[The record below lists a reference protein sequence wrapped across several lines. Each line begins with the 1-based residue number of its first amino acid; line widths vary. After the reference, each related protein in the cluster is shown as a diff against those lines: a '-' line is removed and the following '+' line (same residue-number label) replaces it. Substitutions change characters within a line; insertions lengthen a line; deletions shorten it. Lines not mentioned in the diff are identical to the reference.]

1 MYKIKNSF
9 KEWYQPHGSFVVRN
23 PLFPVENFFNWKAD
37 AANDL
42 VTSKEALRRSLHEF
56 YQQPLV
62 QEALYVGSPDL
73 HEQLLLW
80 LENKPDSYR
89 ADKPDKKEKL
99 ELSLVKYMIRMCTR
113 CTPYGLFASCTTGN
127 FLGITN
133 IELSEK
139 NFLHRFGRLDMDY
152 VCELHSHLLKQ
163 KEISDQL
170 RFYPNTSLYRTGDQ
184 WRYIEHRFKK
194 ETGRSYHL
202 VQVDRSEY
210 LEKIFIASKNG
221 CTVTE
226 LVTTISDNDISDEEA
241 KYFIYELI
249 NNQVLVDELEPSVTG
264 EEYFSI
270 VLRKLKIL
278 LHTEKYVEH
287 LEKVYEQFALLRNTD
302 QETKNSLYP
311 EIVEELHQLEI
322 PLHIKT
328 LIQVDSYRPSSCSI
342 NNQLGDELL
351 KGASLLQ
358 LLTTNGSIKDSFTD
372 FKTAFINR
380 YEGQWVSLAEVLD
393 TESGIGYGKFATSGM
408 EESPLI
414 DKLPIGNGAAPS
426 NGQQPADTESF
437 KWQLYQQ
444 AILENKTEVVIE
456 DSIIETLSKKE
467 FLVSGLPD
475 SICMMVK
482 INAASAEDIDDGH
495 YTITLQSPSG
505 PSGGNLLGRF
515 CHLHPEIEKLARS
528 TLEAEEAHDPNAVF
542 AEIVHLPE
550 SRIGNILMRPT
561 LRKYEIP
568 YLCGTTLHK
577 EFQIPLSDLL
587 VGIEGNKVVIRSK
600 RLNKEI
606 IPRMTTAHNF
616 SMTTLPV
623 YQFLC
628 DLQFQQIRAIGW
640 QWGVLENRPFL
651 PRVSYEKYI
660 LSKARWTLTKDEM
673 NGFNQKN
680 DDTFI
685 EQFTGLRKTKNLPEY
700 VLLSQGDNELVL
712 HLKNIFCLKLLLA
725 EVNKNEAVV
734 LTELLDTPGS
744 CWIKSPDGHHA
755 AEFIFTFDRKKTVS
769 AKSPD
774 IVTEIEKEKKT
785 ERFFPVGSEWLY
797 AKIYCGTK
805 TAEKILVD
813 VIRPLTEEL
822 LSKKIIDKY
831 FFLRYHDTAN
841 HIRIRFHKAGSA
853 GFWKKII
860 NQLQKLL
867 QPYLSNQQV
876 YNLQFETYQRE
887 VERYG
892 FDTMHLSE
900 EIFFHQSVAVLNFIS
915 MLDGDDGEQYRWQ
928 VALKAID
935 LFFDGFQYT
944 IEQKRD
950 LVKMLNKNFAGE
962 FNIKTAEQKKISER
976 FSTHKQMVQMVM
988 SDAWKEDVRK
998 DSFGEDLKLAIPVFQ
1013 INNDS
1018 YIKCIEDI
1026 INSPSVHQDIQQL
1039 NRLMPG
1045 YLHMLINRIFVSN
1058 QRKTELVIYDYLF
1071 RYYESKMMREKK
1083 VNHMPEPTNITG

>member
-1 MYKIKNSF
+1 MYKIKNYF
-9 KEWYQPHGSFVVRN
+9 KEWYQPHESFVVRN
-23 PLFPVENFFNWKAD
+23 PLFPLENFFNWKTDAD
-37 AANDL
+37 ND
-42 VTSKEALRRSLHEF
+42 VITSKETLRRLLREF
-56 YQQPLV
+56 YLQPIV

-80 LENKPDSYR
+80 IENKI
-89 ADKPDKKEKL
+89 DKPDKKEKL

-113 CTPYGLFASCTTGN
+113 CTPYGLFASCTAGN
-127 FLGITN
+127 FLDTTN
-133 IELSEK
+133 IEISDK
-139 NFLHRFGRLDMDY
+139 NSLQRFGRLDMDY
-152 VCELHSHLLKQ
+152 VCELHSYLLKQ
-163 KEISDQL
+163 KEVSDQL

-184 WRYIEHRFKK
+184 WRYIEHRLKK

-202 VQVDRSEY
+202 VQIDRSEY
-210 LEKIFIASKNG
+210 LENIIIAARAG
-221 CTVTE
+221 CTVTQ
-226 LVTTISDNDISDEEA
+226 LATTISDNDVSVEEA
-241 KYFIYELI
+241 TNFIYELI
-249 NNQVLVDELEPSVTG
+249 NNQVLVNELESSVTG
-264 EEYFSI
+264 EEYFSV
-270 VLRKLKIL
+270 VLRKLKTMQ
-278 LHTEKYVEH
+278 HTEKYVEH
-287 LEKVYEQFALLRNTD
+287 LEKVYEKFTLLKNTNG
-302 QETKNSLYP
+302 ETKNTLYP
-311 EIVEELHQLEI
+311 EIVQELQQLEI

-328 LIQVDSYRPSSCSI
+328 LIQVDSYRPASCSI
-342 NNQLGDELL
+342 NNKLSDELL

-358 LLTTNGSIKDSFTD
+358 LLTTDGSIKDSFTD

-414 DKLPIGNGAAPS
+414 DKLPIGNGVAATNGRPS
-426 NGQQPADTESF
+426 PDTESF

-444 AILENKTEVVIE
+444 AILENKIEVVIE

-467 FLVSGLPD
+467 VVVTGMPD
-475 SICMMVK
+475 SVCMMVK
-482 INAASAEDIDDGH
+482 ISAVSAEDIDNGH
-495 YTITLQSPSG
+495 YTITLQPPSG

-515 CHLHPEIEKLARS
+515 CHLHPEIEKLTRS
-528 TLEAEEAHDPNAVF
+528 TLEEEEAHHPDAVF

-550 SRIGNILMRPT
+550 SRIGNILMRPA

-568 YLCGTTLHK
+568 YLCGTTLDAA
-577 EFQIPLSDLL
+577 FQIPVSDLL

-628 DLQFQQIRAIGW
+628 DLQFQQIRSIGW

-651 PRVSYEKYI
+651 PRVRYDKYI
-660 LSKARWTLTKDEM
+660 LSKAKWTLTKDEI
-673 NGFNQKN
+673 KN
-680 DDTFI
+680 FDQRNDETFI
-685 EQFTGLRKTKNLPEY
+685 QQFNGLRKKKNLPEY
-700 VLLSQGDNELVL
+700 LLLSQGDNELML

-725 EVNKNEAVV
+725 EVNKTEAVI
-734 LTELLDTPGS
+734 LTESLDTADS

-755 AEFIFTFDRKKTVS
+755 GEFIFTFSRKKTQPFNNPVIL
-769 AKSPD
+769 AEP
-774 IVTEIEKEKKT
+774 EKEKSI

-813 VIRPLTEEL
+813 IINPFTEEL

-831 FFLRYHDTAN
+831 FFLRYHDAGN

-860 NQLQKLL
+860 NQLQQLL
-867 QPYLSNQQV
+867 QPYIFTHQV
-876 YNLQFETYQRE
+876 YNVQFETYQRE

-900 EIFFHQSVAVLNFIS
+900 EIFFYQSVAVLNFIS

-935 LFFDGFQYT
+935 LFLDGFHYA
-944 IEQKRD
+944 IDQKRD
-950 LVKMLNKNFAGE
+950 LIKSLDKSFAGE

-976 FSTHKQMVQMVM
+976 FSTHKQMVQLVM
-988 SDAWKEDVRK
+988 SDAWKEH
-998 DSFGEDLKLAIPVFQ
+998 EDLKRAIPVFQ
-1013 INNDS
+1013 IENDS
-1018 YIKCIEDI
+1018 YITCIEDI
-1026 INSPSVHQDIQQL
+1026 INSPSVQQDMQQL
-1039 NRLMPG
+1039 NRLMQG
-1045 YLHMLINRIFVSN
+1045 YLHMFINRIFVSN

-1083 VNHMPEPTNITG
+1083 ANNIPEPLNVTQ

>member
-1 MYKIKNSF
+1 
-9 KEWYQPHGSFVVRN
+9 VVRN
-23 PLFPVENFFNWKAD
+23 PLFPIENFFNWKVDSDID
-37 AANDL
+37 AAKSIK
-42 VTSKEALRRSLHEF
+42 VLRESLRQF
-56 YQQPLV
+56 YLQPLV

-80 LENKPDSYR
+80 IENKIE
-89 ADKPDKKEKL
+89 KPDKKEKL
-99 ELSLVKYMIRMCTR
+99 ELSL
-113 CTPYGLFASCTTGN
+113 
-127 FLGITN
+127 
-133 IELSEK
+133 
-139 NFLHRFGRLDMDY
+139 
-152 VCELHSHLLKQ
+152 
-163 KEISDQL
+163 
-170 RFYPNTSLYRTGDQ
+170 YRAGDQ

-202 VQVDRSEY
+202 VQVDQSEY
-210 LEKIFIASKNG
+210 LEKI
-221 CTVTE
+221 VTAAKE
-226 LVTTISDNDISDEEA
+226 GGRVTKLAAIISDNDISAEEA
-241 KYFIYELI
+241 TDFIHELI
-249 NNQVLVDELEPSVTG
+249 NNQVLVNELEPSVTG
-264 EEYFSI
+264 EEYFSV
-270 VLRKLKIL
+270 VLRKLKTL
-278 LHTEKYVEH
+278 QHTEKYVEP
-287 LEKVYEQFALLRNTD
+287 LEKVYEKFKLLKNTD
-302 QETKNSLYP
+302 GETKNTLYP
-311 EIVEELHQLEI
+311 EIVQELQQLEI

-328 LIQVDSYRPSSCSI
+328 LIQVDSYRPATCSI
-342 NNQLGDELL
+342 NNKLSDELL

-358 LLTTNGSIKDSFTD
+358 LLTTDGSIKDSFTD

-380 YEGQWVSLAEVLD
+380 YEGQWVSLSEVLD

-408 EESPLI
+408 DESPLI
-414 DKLPIGNGAAPS
+414 DKLPIGNGVAAS
-426 NGQQPADTESF
+426 NGQQPAETESF

-444 AILENKTEVVIE
+444 AILDNKTEVMIE

-467 FLVSGLPD
+467 SLVSGMPD
-475 SICMMVK
+475 SICMMAK
-482 INAASAEDIDDGH
+482 INAASAEDIDNGH
-495 YTITLQSPSG
+495 YTITLQPPSG

-515 CHLHPEIEKLARS
+515 CHLHPEIEKLTRS
-528 TLEAEEAHDPNAVF
+528 TLEEEGVHHPDAVF

-550 SRIGNILMRPT
+550 SRIGNILMRPV

-568 YLCGTTLHK
+568 YLCGTTLDK
-577 EFQIPLSDLL
+577 EFQIPVSDLL

-628 DLQFQQIRAIGW
+628 DLQYQQIRSIGW
-640 QWGVLENRPFL
+640 QWGVLDNRPFL
-651 PRVSYEKYI
+651 PRVSYDKYI
-660 LSKARWTLTKDEM
+660 LSKAKWTLTKDEM
-673 NGFNQKN
+673 KNLDQKN
-680 DDTFI
+680 DEIFI
-685 EQFTGLRKTKNLPEY
+685 QHFTGLRKKKNLPEY
-700 VLLSQGDNELVL
+700 VLLSQGDNELML

-725 EVNKNEAVV
+725 EVNKSEAVI
-734 LTELLDTPGS
+734 LTESLDTPES

-755 AEFIFTFDRKKTVS
+755 GEFIFTFSRKKTEPVNN
-769 AKSPD
+769 P
-774 IVTEIEKEKKT
+774 VTLAELGKEKT
-785 ERFFPVGSEWLY
+785 IERFFPVGSEWVY
-797 AKIYCGTK
+797 TKIYCGTK

-813 VIRPLTEEL
+813 IIKPFTEEL
-822 LSKKIIDKY
+822 LSKKIIDKF
-831 FFLRYHDTAN
+831 FFLRYHDAGN

-867 QPYLSNQQV
+867 QPYMSSQLV
-876 YNLQFETYQRE
+876 YNIQFETYQRE

-928 VALKAID
+928 IALKAID
-935 LFFDGFQYT
+935 LFLDGFHYT

-950 LVKMLNKNFAGE
+950 LIKMLDKSFAGE

-976 FSTHKQMVQMVM
+976 FSTHKQMVQLVM
-988 SDAWKEDVRK
+988 SDAWKEN
-998 DSFGEDLKLAIPVFQ
+998 EDLKRAIPVFQ

-1026 INSPSVHQDIQQL
+1026 MTSPSVHQDMQQL

-1045 YLHMLINRIFVSN
+1045 YLHMFINRIFVSN

-1071 RYYESKMMREKK
+1071 RYYESKMVREKK
-1083 VNHMPEPTNITG
+1083 ANNIPEPLNVAG

>member
-1 MYKIKNSF
+1 M
-9 KEWYQPHGSFVVRN
+9 VRS
-23 PLFPVENFFNWKAD
+23 PLFPVETFFNWKVDAD
-37 AANDL
+37 NEVIASTETL
-42 VTSKEALRRSLHEF
+42 SRSLCEF

-80 LENKPDSYR
+80 IENKIV
-89 ADKPDKKEKL
+89 KPDKKEKL

-113 CTPYGLFASCTTGN
+113 CTPYGLFASCTAGN
-127 FLGITN
+127 FSEETN
-133 IELSEK
+133 INLSNK
-139 NFLHRFGRLDMDY
+139 NSLQRFGRLDMDY
-152 VCELHSHLLKQ
+152 VCELHSYLMKQ
-163 KEISDQL
+163 KEVCGQL

-210 LEKIFIASKNG
+210 LEKIFIASKKG
-221 CTVTE
+221 CTITE
-226 LVTTISDNDISDEEA
+226 LATTISDNDNLPDGSQVSDEEA
-241 KYFIYELI
+241 TGFIYELI
-249 NNQVLVDELEPSVTG
+249 KNQLLVNELEPSVTG
-264 EEYFSI
+264 EEYFSV
-270 VLRKLKIL
+270 VLRKLKTL

-287 LEKVYEQFALLRNTD
+287 LEKVYKKFALLRNTD
-302 QETKNSLYP
+302 GEMKNTLYP
-311 EIVEELHQLEI
+311 EIVQELQQLEI

-328 LIQVDSYRPSSCSI
+328 LIQVDSYRPASCSI
-342 NNQLGDELL
+342 NNKLSDELL
-351 KGASLLQ
+351 KGASLMQ
-358 LLTTNGSIKDSFTD
+358 LLTSDVSIKDSFTD

-414 DKLPIGNGAAPS
+414 DKLPIGNGAAVT
-426 NGQQPADTESF
+426 NGQQYPDTESF

-444 AILENKTEVVIE
+444 AILENKTEVIIE

-467 FLVSGLPD
+467 FLISGMPD
-475 SICMMVK
+475 SICMMAK
-482 INAASAEDIDDGH
+482 INAASAEDIDDGD
-495 YTITLQSPSG
+495 YTITLQPPSG

-515 CHLHPEIEKLARS
+515 CHLHSEIEKLTRS
-528 TLEAEEAHDPNAVF
+528 TLEAEEIHHPDAVF

-550 SRIGNILMRPT
+550 SRIGNILMRPA

-568 YLCGTTLHK
+568 YLCGTTLDK
-577 EFQIPLSDLL
+577 EFQIPVSDLF

-628 DLQFQQIRAIGW
+628 DLQFQQIRSIGW
-640 QWGVLENRPFL
+640 QWGVLDNRPFL
-651 PRVSYEKYI
+651 PRVSYGKYI

-673 NGFNQKN
+673 KGFNQKN
-680 DDTFI
+680 DETFI
-685 EQFTGLRKTKNLPEY
+685 EQFTGLRKKKNLPVY
-700 VLLSQGDNELVL
+700 VLLSQGDNELML
-712 HLKNIFCLKLLLA
+712 HLENIFCLKLLLA
-725 EVNKNEAVV
+725 EVNKNETVI
-734 LTELLDTPGS
+734 LTESLDTPGS

-755 AEFIFTFDRKKTVS
+755 GEFIFTFSRKKTEPVNNPGIH
-769 AKSPD
+769 AEP
-774 IVTEIEKEKKT
+774 EKEKNID
-785 ERFFPVGSEWLY
+785 RFFPVGSEWLY

-813 VIRPLTEEL
+813 VIKPFTEEL
-822 LSKKIIDKY
+822 LSKKIIDKF
-831 FFLRYHDTAN
+831 FFLRYHDTGN
-841 HIRIRFHKAGSA
+841 HIRIRFHKAGSVD
-853 GFWKKII
+853 FWKKII
-860 NQLQKLL
+860 QRLQELL
-867 QPYLSNQQV
+867 QPYMSTHQV

-915 MLDGDDGEQYRWQ
+915 MLDGDEGEQYRWQ

-976 FSTHKQMVQMVM
+976 FSTHKQMVQLVM
-988 SDAWKEDVRK
+988 SDAWKEDE
-998 DSFGEDLKLAIPVFQ
+998 GLKLAIPVFQ

-1026 INSPSVHQDIQQL
+1026 MNSPSVHQDRQQL

-1071 RYYESKMMREKK
+1071 RYYESKMARETKAS
-1083 VNHMPEPTNITG
+1083 NIPEPLNVAG